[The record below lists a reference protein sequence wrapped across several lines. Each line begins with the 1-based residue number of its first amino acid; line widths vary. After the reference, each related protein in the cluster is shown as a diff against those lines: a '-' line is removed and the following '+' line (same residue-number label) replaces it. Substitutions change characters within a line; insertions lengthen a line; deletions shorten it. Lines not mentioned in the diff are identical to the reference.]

1 MLLKVFNPVF
11 KANVLWQLQMTTVTV
26 NLKQFFFFFFSDF
39 KIPVI

>member
-26 NLKQFFFFFFSDF
+26 NLKQFFFFCQIL
-39 KIPVI
+39 KHR